1 MKKDSYDLISA
12 YEKLRKK
19 YSLPEYREL
28 SQDFNI
34 EKLNE
39 KESDYLLRNIRKV
52 IDEKLSAY
60 MNFFEIIINP
70 SLPTLFIF
78 QIIKKID
85 SDIRKKIN
93 KNYKVLSKFQI
104 ESMKLDTLYDEKSE
118 AGFIKEIFSEWQ
130 KLKKEIYDLIE
141 NFEYNLEEN
150 EEGRKES
157 YFG

>member
-1 MKKDSYDLISA
+1 MFRVFIFN
-12 YEKLRKK
+12 
-19 YSLPEYREL
+19 REL